1 MEDQKGNKM
10 NGSRE
15 SAKLLVD
22 RPVIVEG
29 KFDREKLMSVIDA
42 EIIPVGGFA
51 IFSDEAKRLL
61 ITRLAEKNG
70 VIVLTD
76 SDGAGLVIRN
86 YIKSILPPDKVINL
100 YTPQIKGKEKRKAQP
115 AEAGFLGVEGI
126 ERETLRNI
134 FAPYAAGKGVI
145 RRGGLIKAD
154 LYEYGFSG
162 GDSAQSLRDLLCQKA
177 GLPGG
182 MSANAM
188 LGALNLLYTREES
201 IRLMSS
207 IGQEKYYD

>member
-1 MEDQKGNKM
+1 MEDQKGDKM
-10 NGSRE
+10 NKPGE
-15 SAKLLVD
+15 NAKLSID

-29 KFDREKLMSVIDA
+29 KFDRERLMSVIDA

-70 VIVLTD
+70 IIVLTD

-86 YIKSILPPDKVINL
+86 HIKSILPPDKVINL
-100 YTPQIKGKEKRKAQP
+100 YIPQIKGKEKRKTQP
-115 AEAGFLGVEGI
+115 SKSGFLGVEGT
-126 ERETLRNI
+126 ERETLRKLFI
-134 FAPYAAGKGVI
+134 PFSAGVI
-145 RRGGLIKAD
+145 GVRRGGLTKSD

-162 GDSAQSLRDLLCQKA
+162 GDSAQSRRDMICKEA

-188 LGALNLLYTREES
+188 LGALNLLYAREVS
-201 IRLMSS
+201 IKLMTS
-207 IGQEKYYD
+207 IGRDNNDD

>member
-1 MEDQKGNKM
+1 MEDQKRDKM
-10 NGSRE
+10 SGSGE
-15 SAKLLVD
+15 FIKLPVD

-29 KFDREKLMSVIDA
+29 KFDRERLMSAIDA
-42 EIIPVGGFA
+42 EIIPLGGFA

-70 VIVLTD
+70 IIVLTD

-86 YIKSILPPDKVINL
+86 HIKSILPPDKIINL
-100 YTPQIKGKEKRKAQP
+100 YIPQIKGKEKRKTQP
-115 AEAGFLGVEGI
+115 SKAGFLGVEGI
-126 ERETLRNI
+126 ERETLRSI
-134 FAPYAAGKGVI
+134 FAPYAAGESGV
-145 RRGGLIKAD
+145 RRGGLTKTD

-188 LGALNLLYTREES
+188 LGALNLLYTREDS
-201 IRLMSS
+201 IKLMTS
-207 IGQEKYYD
+207 IGQDENDD